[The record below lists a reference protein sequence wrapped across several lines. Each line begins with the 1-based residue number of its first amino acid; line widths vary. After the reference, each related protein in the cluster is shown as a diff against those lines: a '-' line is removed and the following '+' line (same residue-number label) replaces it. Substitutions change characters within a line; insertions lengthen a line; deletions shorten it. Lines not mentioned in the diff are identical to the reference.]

1 MSNSDNPR
9 LGAEFQKKVKDWF
22 VKEYNMPFNEE
33 VEIPIGS
40 PLTDPSEYKNHK
52 FDIVS
57 EDQSIVIECKRY
69 TWTKSMN
76 VPSAKMGTANEA
88 AFYLSLLK
96 GERKK
101 FIVMLKDCN
110 PKRKETLAEHYYHTN
125 KHLLGDIVVAEYDP
139 AGNEINVII

>member
-1 MSNSDNPR
+1 
-9 LGAEFQKKVKDWF
+9 
-22 VKEYNMPFNEE
+22 MPFNEE

-40 PLTDPSEYKNHK
+40 PLTAPSEYKNHK

-57 EDQSIVIECKRY
+57 EDQAIVIECKRY

-76 VPSAKMGTANEA
+76 VPSAKMGTTNEA

-101 FIVMLKDCN
+101 FIVMLKDYN
-110 PKRKETLAEHYYHTN
+110 PKRKETLAEYYYRTN
-125 KHLLGDIVVAEYDP
+125 KHLLGDIMVAEYDP
-139 AGNEINVII
+139 SGEEMRIVNQIVNSY

>member
-9 LGAEFQKKVKDWF
+9 LGAEFQKKVKEWF
-22 VKEYNMPFNEE
+22 IKEYMMPFNEE

-96 GERKK
+96 GEHKK

-125 KHLLGDIVVAEYDP
+125 KHLLGDIVVAEYEP
-139 AGNEINVII
+139 KVNTMCFYT